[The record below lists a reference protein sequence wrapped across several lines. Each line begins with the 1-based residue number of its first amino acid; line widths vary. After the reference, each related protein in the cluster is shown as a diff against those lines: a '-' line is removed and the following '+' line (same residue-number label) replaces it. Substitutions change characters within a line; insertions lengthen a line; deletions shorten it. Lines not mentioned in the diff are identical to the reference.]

1 MFLPS
6 ERKWVHQVLTYG
18 LLIGGLVIV
27 AVPFLFMISTSLKPQ
42 QYTFEYPPRLI
53 PRQVTLNNYVQ
64 ALSKDMFFLYFL
76 NSLVVAVLTTISTVL
91 VSSLL
96 AYAFGRLEFPGKEL
110 LFYMFLM
117 GMMIPPVTLIIPQF
131 LVAKS
136 LKLLNN
142 HAGLVIVYV
151 TMNLSM
157 QTFLLRGFFESIPSE
172 LEDAVRIDGGG
183 PWTIFWRIILPL
195 SRPGLATVAIFTF
208 LYSWDEFP
216 WAHVAIK
223 ETTRRTLP
231 IAIALFQNQHL
242 TQWGQVFAVSIV
254 GLIPVVTV
262 FVLFQR
268 HFIRGI
274 ARGGLKG

>member
-1 MFLPS
+1 MILPS
-6 ERKWVHQVLTYG
+6 ERKWVHQVLIYG

-27 AVPFLFMISTSLKPQ
+27 AIPFLFMISTSLKPQ

-53 PRQVTLNNYVQ
+53 PRQVTLNNYVR

-76 NSLVVAVLTTISTVL
+76 NSLVVAVLTTTSTVL

-96 AYAFGRLEFPGKEL
+96 AYAFGRLDFPGKEP
-110 LFYMFLM
+110 LFYIFLA

-131 LVAKS
+131 LVAKA

-183 PWTIFWRIILPL
+183 QWTIFWCIILPL

-268 HFIRGI
+268 HFIQGI
-274 ARGGLKG
+274 ARSGLKG

>member
-27 AVPFLFMISTSLKPQ
+27 AIPFLFMISTSLKPQ

-53 PRQVTLNNYVQ
+53 PRQVTLNNYVR

-76 NSLVVAVLTTISTVL
+76 NSLVVAMLTTTSTVL

-96 AYAFGRLEFPGKEL
+96 AYAFGRLEFPGKEP
-110 LFYMFLM
+110 LFYMFLA

-183 PWTIFWRIILPL
+183 QWTIFWRIILPL

>member
-1 MFLPS
+1 MFLPT
-6 ERKWVHQVLTYG
+6 ERKTRYQVLMY
-18 LLIGGLVIV
+18 LLLVGGLVIV
-27 AVPFLFMISTSLKPQ
+27 AVPFLFMVSTSVKPQ
-42 QYTFEYPPRLI
+42 QYTFEYPPRLV
-53 PRQVTLNNYVQ
+53 PRSVTLNNYVQ
-64 ALSKDMFFLYFL
+64 ALSKDLFFLYFL
-76 NSLVVAVLTTISTVL
+76 NSLTVAVVTTACTVL
-91 VSSLL
+91 ASSLL
-96 AYAFGRLEFPGKEL
+96 AYAFGRLEFPGKEP
-110 LFYMFLM
+110 LFYALLV

-136 LKLLNN
+136 LKLLNS
-142 HAGLVIVYV
+142 HAGLVVVYV

-157 QTFLLRGFFESIPSE
+157 QTFLLRGFFESIPGE

-183 PWTIFWRIILPL
+183 RWKVFRHVILPL

-242 TQWGQVFAVSIV
+242 TQWGQVFAASIV
-254 GLIPVVTV
+254 GLVPVVTV

-268 HFIRGI
+268 HFIQGI
-274 ARGGLKG
+274 ARSGLKG

>member
-6 ERKWVHQVLTYG
+6 ERKWIYQVLTYG

-64 ALSKDMFFLYFL
+64 ALGKDMFFLYFL
-76 NSLVVAVLTTISTVL
+76 NSLVVAVLTTTSTVL

-96 AYAFGRLEFPGKEL
+96 AYAFGRLEFPGKEP
-110 LFYMFLM
+110 LFYIFLA

-183 PWTIFWRIILPL
+183 QWTIFWRIILPL